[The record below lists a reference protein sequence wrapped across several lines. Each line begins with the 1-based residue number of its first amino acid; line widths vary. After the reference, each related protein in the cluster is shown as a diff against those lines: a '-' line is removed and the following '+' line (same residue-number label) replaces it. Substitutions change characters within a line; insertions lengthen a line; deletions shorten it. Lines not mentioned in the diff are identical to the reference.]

1 MIGEIDMI
9 RADMIS
15 TVGREYLTSNIEN
28 DEYSYPKAF
37 AAQSL
42 TFNPIRNKVGRA
54 FEKLDIRF
62 VKDTVTVLIE
72 TKQNFTK
79 ADEEQLSA
87 YVEYEK
93 ALTGNKT
100 VAILANTMNDTVRV
114 WRGVVSDSDLMTKE
128 TALRSMDEYVD
139 FYTSKINDKEKVMQN
154 TYKLNEL
161 LHRHSIPEK
170 LRSQFV
176 GTCLLALKNGLDY
189 STPSLTAA
197 QIRTRI
203 KEVLEDLLNS
213 DINKAEKLALLNRN
227 VLGDQYVRQL
237 SIAAFRE
244 ILKFIEDN
252 ILPFINDKSTSG
264 QDLLNLFFVTFN
276 KYVGKSDKNQAFTPD
291 HITDF
296 MAKIT
301 GVNKHSVVL
310 DPCCG
315 SGSFLVRAMTQALD
329 DCATAAEQE
338 EVKKHQIFG
347 IEFDENVYGLATT
360 NMLIHSDG
368 NSNIRQGSCF
378 DLADWIKEAK
388 PNVILMNPPYNGQ
401 RIHLPKSYVNTW
413 SKDKKEDP
421 SKGLYFVKYIAD
433 SLNSINHQ
441 AKLAVLLPVACAIGT
456 SGEIARL
463 KAEILQENTLD
474 AVFTLPVDIFHPGAS
489 ASACCMVFKI
499 GTKHNDIS
507 NPDTFFGYCRDD
519 GFKKKK
525 NLGRVEQIDPLTG
538 KSKWSEIEK
547 RWIEL
552 YRNRKAEPGES
563 ATQKVSGNDE
573 WLCEAYMETDYSKLT
588 EQAFQQTIND
598 YLAYL
603 VKEGRVYES

>member
-1 MIGEIDMI
+1 MI

-15 TVGREYLTSNIEN
+15 TVGRAYLTSNIEN

-37 AAQSL
+37 SAASL
-42 TFNPIRNKVGRA
+42 TFAPIQNSVGRR

-62 VKDTVTVLIE
+62 VKDNISVLIE
-72 TKQNFTK
+72 TKQNFTA

-93 ALTGNKT
+93 ALTGNKII
-100 VAILANTMNDTVRV
+100 AILANTINDNVKV
-114 WRGVVSDSDLMTKE
+114 WRGVISDGDLMSKE
-128 TALRSMDEYVD
+128 TALRTMDEYVD

-154 TYKLNEL
+154 TYKLNEM

-237 SIAAFRE
+237 NIAAFRE

-301 GVNKHSVVL
+301 GVNKHSIVL

-338 EVKKHQIFG
+338 NVKKQQIFG

-433 SLNSINHQ
+433 TLNSINHQ

-463 KAEILQENTLD
+463 KREILVENTLD
-474 AVFTLPVDIFHPGAS
+474 AVFTLPNEIFYPGAS

-499 GTKHNDIS
+499 GTKHNDVS
-507 NPDTFFGYCRDD
+507 NPDTFFGYCKDD

-525 NLGRVEQIDPLTG
+525 NLGRVEQIDTDTG
-538 KSKWSEIEK
+538 KSKWVEIEHE
-547 RWIEL
+547 WIEL
-552 YRNRKAEPGES
+552 YRNRRSVDGLS
-563 ATQKVSGNDE
+563 ATHKVNGDDE
-573 WLCEAYMETDYSKLT
+573 WLCEAYMKTDYTKLT
-588 EQAFQQTIND
+588 EQDFQQTIND

-603 VKEGRVYES
+603 VQSGEIYEDK

>member
-1 MIGEIDMI
+1 MI

-42 TFNPIRNKVGRA
+42 TFNPIRNKAGRA

-62 VKDTVTVLIE
+62 VKDNVTVLIE

-329 DCATAAEQE
+329 DCATAAEQDK
-338 EVKKHQIFG
+338 VKKHQIFG

-433 SLNSINHQ
+433 TLNSINHQ

-588 EQAFQQTIND
+588 EQDFQQTIND

>member
-1 MIGEIDMI
+1 MI
-9 RADMIS
+9 RTDIIA
-15 TVGREYLTSNIEN
+15 TVGREYLTANIEN
-28 DEYSYPKAF
+28 DEFSYRKAF
-37 AAQSL
+37 SAASL
-42 TFNPIRNKVGRA
+42 TFKPIKNSIGRNY
-54 FEKLDIRF
+54 EKLDIRF
-62 VKDTVTVLIE
+62 VKDNVTLLIE

-100 VAILANTMNDTVRV
+100 VAILANTTNDIIKV
-114 WRGVVSDSDLMTKE
+114 WRGVVSDSDWMQKE
-128 TALRSMDEYVD
+128 TALRTMDEYVD

-189 STPSLTAA
+189 STPSLSAS

-203 KEVLEDLLNS
+203 KEVLEDLLSS

-237 SIAAFRE
+237 SIEAFRE
-244 ILKFIEDN
+244 ILTFIENN

-296 MAKIT
+296 MSKIS

-329 DCATAAEQE
+329 DCATATEQDD
-338 EVKKHQIFG
+338 VKKHQIFG
-347 IEFDENVYGLATT
+347 IEFDENIYGLATT

-378 DLADWIKEAK
+378 ALTDWIKEAK

-401 RIHLPKSYVNTW
+401 RIHLPKSYVDTW
-413 SKDKKEDP
+413 AKDKKEDP

-433 SLNSINHQ
+433 TLNSINHP
-441 AKLAVLLPVACAIGT
+441 AKLAVLLPVSCAIGT

-463 KAEILQENTLD
+463 KREILEENTLD
-474 AVFTLPVDIFHPGAS
+474 AVFTLPNEIFYPGAS
-489 ASACCMVFKI
+489 ASACCMIFKI
-499 GTKHNDIS
+499 GTKHNDVS
-507 NPDTFFGYCRDD
+507 NPDTFFGYCKDD

-525 NLGRVEQIDPLTG
+525 NLGRVEQVDTDSG
-538 KSKWSEIEK
+538 KSKWVEIENK
-547 RWIEL
+547 WIEL
-552 YRNRKAEPGES
+552 YRNRQAVDGLS
-563 ATQKVSGNDE
+563 ATHKVNGDDE
-573 WLCEAYMETDYSKLT
+573 WLCEAYMKTDYSNLS
-588 EQAFQQTIND
+588 EQDFQKTINE

-603 VKEGRVYES
+603 VKEGKVYES

>member
-1 MIGEIDMI
+1 MI
-9 RADMIS
+9 RADMVA

-42 TFNPIRNKVGRA
+42 TFNPIRNKTGRA

-62 VKDTVTVLIE
+62 VKDNVTVLIE
-72 TKQNFTK
+72 TKQNFTV

-93 ALTGNKT
+93 ALTGNKII
-100 VAILANTMNDTVRV
+100 AILANTANDNVKV
-114 WRGVVSDSDLMTKE
+114 WRGVISDGDLMPKE
-128 TALRSMDEYVD
+128 IALRTMDEYVD

-154 TYKLNEL
+154 TYKLNEM

-237 SIAAFRE
+237 SIAALRE

-368 NSNIRQGSCF
+368 NSNIVKGSCF
-378 DLADWIKEAK
+378 ALADWIKDAK

-401 RIHLPKSYVNTW
+401 RIHLPANYVNTW
-413 SKDKKEDP
+413 RKDKKEDP
-421 SKGLYFVKYIAD
+421 SKGLYFVKYLAD
-433 SLNSINHQ
+433 TLNSINHQ
-441 AKLAVLLPVACAIGT
+441 VKLAVLLPVACAIGT

-463 KAEILQENTLD
+463 KREILEENTLD
-474 AVFTLPVDIFHPGAS
+474 AVFTLPNEIFYPGAS

-499 GTKHNDIS
+499 GIKHNDVS
-507 NPDTFFGYCRDD
+507 NPDTFFGYYKDD

-525 NLGRVEQIDPLTG
+525 NLGRVEQIDSRTG
-538 KSKWSEIEK
+538 KSKWVEIERK
-547 RWIEL
+547 WIDL
-552 YRNRKAEPGES
+552 YRNRRAVDGLS
-563 ATQKVSGNDE
+563 ATHKVNGADE
-573 WLCEAYMETDYSKLT
+573 WLCEAYMKTDYTKLT
-588 EQAFQQTIND
+588 EQDFQKTIND

-603 VKEGRVYES
+603 VKEGHIYES